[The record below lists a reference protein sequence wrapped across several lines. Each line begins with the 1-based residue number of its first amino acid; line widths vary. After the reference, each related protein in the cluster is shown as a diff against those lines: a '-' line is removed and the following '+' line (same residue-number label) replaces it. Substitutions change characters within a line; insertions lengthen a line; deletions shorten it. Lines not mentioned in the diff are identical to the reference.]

1 MTRNLPRPN
10 LSAVALAMRPPTAF
24 LLMLPRQPSKS
35 LRMISRYSSGSTRIL
50 TGFYFLVFAISYMR
64 IGELGM
70 SSWRAK
76 HGRDV
81 VTYFRMAMIPC
92 APYIVPALF
101 ECCMYFLI
109 THENENAIITI
120 YPVALVCT
128 MTSSYH
134 SSDYCSLV
142 AQVVSLLAATCSD
155 QGRRKW
161 WGCSP
166 ARGNARS

>member
-1 MTRNLPRPN
+1 
-10 LSAVALAMRPPTAF
+10 MRF
-24 LLMLPRQPSKS
+24 
-35 LRMISRYSSGSTRIL
+35 
-50 TGFYFLVFAISYMR
+50 
-64 IGELGM
+64 GELGM

-101 ECCMYFLI
+101 VCCMYFLI

-128 MTSSYH
+128 MT
-134 SSDYCSLV
+134 
-142 AQVVSLLAATCSD
+142 
-155 QGRRKW
+155 
-161 WGCSP
+161 
-166 ARGNARS
+166 